1 MEQNGKVMHAAQQA
15 LDTHQAFGD
24 LLSAEEKQYLMDR
37 GVVRSA
43 SPGEILC
50 RRQQLDTRVYVIIM
64 GEVEVSDG
72 DGAQRVVLARLGSG
86 EIFGEI
92 SALFHIPRV
101 SDVIVSHAAV
111 LLEIPGDILERVIN
125 QRAALREAIIQ
136 RYQRRLADTALRS
149 VALFRHLDA
158 DRLAHLVEEAGL
170 VSVPAGMALV
180 NEQEQGDALYII
192 ISGTA
197 RVSHQINGET
207 LNVALLRTGDY
218 FGEWSLLTG
227 APRAASVTA
236 LSRVEVLR
244 VDCSLFLEFIQNN
257 PEIRD
262 RIDQVAHNRHAGI
275 NTGVALDGVLLNSEI
290 EQLELL
296 LKNPG

>member
-1 MEQNGKVMHAAQQA
+1 MEQKGKVMHAARQA

-43 SPGEILC
+43 SPGEVLC
-50 RRQQLDTRVYVIIM
+50 QRQQLDTRVYVIIM
-64 GEVEVSDG
+64 GEVEVSG
-72 DGAQRVVLARLGSG
+72 GEGEQGVVLARLGSG

-92 SALFHIPRV
+92 SALFHIPRI
-101 SDVIVSHAAV
+101 SDVTVSHAAV
-111 LLEIPGDILERVIN
+111 LLEIPGDILQRIIN
-125 QRAALREAIIQ
+125 QRAALREAILQ
-136 RYQRRLADTALRS
+136 RYQQRLADTALRS
-149 VALFRHLDA
+149 VGLFRHLSA
-158 DRLAHLVEEAGL
+158 DRLSQLVAEAGL
-170 VSVPAGMALV
+170 MSVPAGATLV
-180 NEQEQGDALYII
+180 SEQEPGDALYII

-197 RVSHQINGET
+197 RVSHQISGET

-236 LSRVEVLR
+236 LTRLEVLR
-244 VDCSLFLEFIQNN
+244 VDCRLFLDFIQEN

-262 RIDQVAHNRHAGI
+262 RIDQVAYNRHSGI
-275 NTGVALDGVLLNSEI
+275 RGGVALDGILLNSEI
-290 EQLELL
+290 EQLESL
-296 LKNPG
+296 LKDSS